1 VLLMPRDPQ
10 SMEYGDNGELFA
22 DASGQEGVADWA
34 ILVES
39 VRRGDSAGM
48 EQLYFLFERGVRF
61 YLFRRLGQQELD
73 DKVHDV
79 FLIVVQAIQRGEVRE
94 PERLMGFVRTIVR
107 RQVASHIGQVI
118 QERKEEQSLEGS
130 ATLAD
135 RKSTPEETAIG
146 EEQNQLMCRILKA
159 LSARDREILT
169 RFYLRE
175 ESQEKICAEMRL
187 SDTQFRLLKS
197 RAKARFGELGRRRI
211 ESTRQ
216 QGPSKPRNIF
226 MRTLDRIR
234 Y

>member
-1 VLLMPRDPQ
+1 MLSMPRDPQ
-10 SMEYGDNGELFA
+10 SMEYGDNGEVFA
-22 DASGQEGVADWA
+22 DASGQEATVDWA
-34 ILVES
+34 SLVES
-39 VRRGDSAGM
+39 VQRGDSAGM

-94 PERLMGFVRTIVR
+94 PERLMGFIRTIVR

-118 QERKEEQSLEGS
+118 QERKEEQSLDGS
-130 ATLAD
+130 ATLKD
-135 RKSTPEETAIG
+135 RKSTPEETAMG
-146 EEQNQLMCRILKA
+146 EEQNELMWRILRG

-175 ESQEKICAEMRL
+175 ETQEKICAEMRL
-187 SDTQFRLLKS
+187 TDTQFRLLKS
-197 RAKARFGELGRRRI
+197 RAKARFGELGRRRM
-211 ESTRQ
+211 ETNRQ

-226 MRTLDRIR
+226 LRTFDRIR
-234 Y
+234 H